1 MIEQPQETA
10 EDLQEALLTH
20 RPVRPHGP
28 YQVLIGDDRL
38 EFVSRL
44 ISDPVPTGNQILQ
57 AAGIEAKIDY
67 AVYQMLSDGMLEEIR
82 PDETTDLRSS
92 GVEKFLIFRTDRS
105 FRFLLND
112 REFDWGSSRISGL
125 TLKKLAGVE
134 PAPSDVWFDV
144 RGGVNVL
151 IEDRELFDL
160 SAPGV
165 ERFYTRP
172 KSFAIVVNGR
182 PKELHQNHLSFW
194 DVVKLAYPDA
204 GISQTTI
211 YSVMYKRGPVH
222 NPEGSMVDEQKV
234 ELKNGMLFNVT
245 RTDKS

>member
-10 EDLQEALLTH
+10 EDLREALLAH

-28 YQVLIGDDRL
+28 YRVLIGDERL

-44 ISDPVPTGNQILQ
+44 IHDPVPTGSQILE
-57 AAGIEAKIDY
+57 AAGIAEKIEY
-67 AVYQMLSDGMLEEIR
+67 AVYQMLGNGLLEEIR
-82 PDETTDLRSS
+82 PEETTDLRSS
-92 GVEKFLIFRTDRS
+92 GVEKFLVFRTDRS

-125 TLKKLAGVE
+125 TLKKLAGSE
-134 PAPSDVWFDV
+134 PAPTDVWFEA
-144 RGGVNVL
+144 RGGVDLL

-182 PKELHQNHLSFW
+182 PKEVHQHHLSFW
-194 DVVKLAYPDA
+194 EVVKLAYPDA
-204 GISQTTI
+204 VASATTI
-211 YSVMYKRGPVH
+211 YTVMYKRGPVH
-222 NPEGSMVDEQKV
+222 NPEGSMVEGQKV

>member
-67 AVYQMLSDGMLEEIR
+67 AVYQMLSDGLLEEIR

-105 FRFLLND
+105 FR
-112 REFDWGSSRISGL
+112 
-125 TLKKLAGVE
+125 
-134 PAPSDVWFDV
+134 
-144 RGGVNVL
+144 
-151 IEDRELFDL
+151 
-160 SAPGV
+160 
-165 ERFYTRP
+165 
-172 KSFAIVVNGR
+172 
-182 PKELHQNHLSFW
+182 
-194 DVVKLAYPDA
+194 
-204 GISQTTI
+204 
-211 YSVMYKRGPVH
+211 
-222 NPEGSMVDEQKV
+222 
-234 ELKNGMLFNVT
+234 
-245 RTDKS
+245 